1 MATKL
6 DSNGNQ
12 VLNYSEILGQF
23 IKRRR
28 TQLGLSQEELASK
41 LGYDSENSRST
52 VAKIEAGKQDIT
64 VSRLKA
70 LAKALDVDVKFLV
83 TLDES
88 SSVGEN
94 AYSAIIKYA
103 DSLDES
109 TLKRLAAY
117 FQVLADKE
125 E

>member
-1 MATKL
+1 MVVKL

-12 VLNYSEILGQF
+12 VFNYSEILGQF

-28 TQLGLSQEELASK
+28 IQLGLSQEELASK
-41 LGYDSENSRST
+41 LGYGSENSRST

-64 VSRLKA
+64 VSRLKS

-83 TLDES
+83 TLDEN

-103 DSLDES
+103 DSLDDA

-125 E
+125 